1 MHKPI
6 DKLPLHFYTRTDVVE
21 VAQDLLGKKLV
32 THINGITTAG
42 IIVETE
48 AYSHTEKACH
58 AHRGQTKRNE
68 AMFQQG
74 GIAYVYLCYGI
85 HHLFNI
91 VVGKAGVGDA
101 VLIRALEPLAG
112 IDAMLQRRNMPKLAP
127 RITAGPGTLSQ
138 ALGITTQ
145 FNATA
150 LSGNTI
156 WLEDGEA
163 VPDSDIIK
171 SPRVGVD
178 YAGADALLPWRFRVK
193 DNPYTSPAK

>member
-21 VAQDLLGKKLV
+21 VAQDLLGKKLI
-32 THINGITTAG
+32 TQINGITTSG

-48 AYSHTEKACH
+48 AYSQTEKACH
-58 AHRGQTKRNE
+58 AYRGQTKRNA

-91 VVGKAGVGDA
+91 VVGDAGVGDA
-101 VLIRALEPLAG
+101 VLIRAIEPLDG
-112 IDAMLQRRNMPKLAP
+112 IEAMLQRRNMEKTAP
-127 RITAGPGTLSQ
+127 RVTAGPGSLSQ
-138 ALGITTQ
+138 ALGINTSLDTTPL
-145 FNATA
+145 T
-150 LSGNTI
+150 GDTI
-156 WLEDGEA
+156 WLEDA
-163 VPDSDIIK
+163 PSIQDSRIIK
-171 SPRVGVD
+171 SPRVGVH

-193 DNPYTSPAK
+193 DNPFTSPAK